1 MALKNLQIIVRIRNI
16 QKGPYME
23 KLKELI
29 MTKGQNLGRGILKV
43 DGFINHQIDTTLMF
57 DVGQELARRF
67 KDTGATKVITAEI
80 SGIGPALTT
89 GYALGIP
96 VIYARKVRPVTMTGK
111 VYVEVAP
118 SHTKGSDA
126 FLMVSS
132 EFIDEE
138 DKLLIIDDFLASGS
152 TIGALARLIEHANAR
167 LVGIGA
173 VIEKSFEGGRESLKP
188 LGVPIATLAVISKMT
203 DDLIEFE

>member
-1 MALKNLQIIVRIRNI
+1 
-16 QKGPYME
+16 ME

-29 MTKGQNLGRGILKV
+29 MTKGKNLGSGILKV

-57 DVGQELARRF
+57 EAGQELAKHF
-67 KDTGATKVITAEI
+67 SDSGATKVITAEI
-80 SGIGPALTT
+80 SGIGPALTA

-111 VYVEVAP
+111 IYVEVAP

-132 EFIDEE
+132 EFINED
-138 DKLLIIDDFLASGS
+138 DKLLIVDDFLASGS
-152 TIGALARLIEHANAR
+152 TISALARLIDHANAK

-173 VIEKSFEGGRESLKP
+173 VIEKSFEGGRESLKR
-188 LGVPIATLAVISKMT
+188 LGVPIATLAVITSMSE
-203 DDLIEFE
+203 DGIVVA

>member
-1 MALKNLQIIVRIRNI
+1 MERLKD
-16 QKGPYME
+16 
-23 KLKELI
+23 LI
-29 MTKGQNLGRGILKV
+29 KTKGQNLGRGILKV

-57 DVGQELARRF
+57 EAGQELAKHF
-67 KDTGATKVITAEI
+67 KDSGATKVITAEI
-80 SGIGPALTT
+80 SGIGPALAT

-118 SHTKGSDA
+118 SHTKGSDV

-132 EFIDEE
+132 EFINEE
-138 DKLLIIDDFLASGS
+138 DKLLIVDDFLASGS
-152 TIGALARLIEHANAR
+152 TIGALARLIDHANAK

-173 VIEKSFEGGRESLKP
+173 VIEKSFEKGREFLQP
-188 LGVPIATLAVISKMT
+188 LGVPIATLAVISNMVE
-203 DDLIEFE
+203 DIIEVE